1 MRILVTF
8 AVDAEFAPWRKLGR
22 LRSRTAGHL
31 EVFNAEIGRASVDFV
46 VTGMG
51 AGNASRAAEA
61 LMSATKYE
69 FCISAGFAGALSEK
83 HRIGDILVAEGVQ
96 QLGGSK
102 TLWCSRNL
110 THAAKGDGAKQVR
123 LFLTSD
129 HVIRTIEEKKRL
141 AAFAGAVDMESF
153 GVACVAEAH
162 GIPVV
167 AIRVISDTTDRDLP
181 ARIDTMIDER
191 GRLNLGGVVR
201 GIVRHPLQI
210 PALIRLGRESR
221 RAAEALA
228 NFLDAFIGKVS
239 CSLEAGPPAE
249 LKEAAAQ

>member
-1 MRILVTF
+1 
-8 AVDAEFAPWRKLGR
+8 
-22 LRSRTAGHL
+22 
-31 EVFNAEIGRASVDFV
+31 
-46 VTGMG
+46 
-51 AGNASRAAEA
+51 
-61 LMSATKYE
+61 
-69 FCISAGFAGALSEK
+69 
-83 HRIGDILVAEGVQ
+83 
-96 QLGGSK
+96 
-102 TLWCSRNL
+102 
-110 THAAKGDGAKQVR
+110 
-123 LFLTSD
+123 
-129 HVIRTIEEKKRL
+129 
-141 AAFAGAVDMESF
+141 MESF

-239 CSLEAGPPAE
+239 CSSEAGPPAE

>member
-31 EVFNAEIGRASVDFV
+31 EIFNAELGRASVDFA

-61 LMSATKYE
+61 LMSAKKYDV
-69 FCISAGFAGALSEK
+69 CISSGFAGALSDK

-102 TLWCSRNL
+102 TLLCSRNL
-110 THAAKGDGAKQVR
+110 THAARCDGAEQVR

-129 HVIRTIEEKKRL
+129 HVIRTIEERERL
-141 AAFAGAVDMESF
+141 AAFAGAVEMESF

-162 GIPVV
+162 GLPVV

-201 GIVRHPLQI
+201 GIARHPLQI

-221 RAAEALA
+221 TAAEALA
-228 NFLDAFIGKVS
+228 NFLDAFIKKIS
-239 CSLEAGPPAE
+239 CSSEVWPPAE
-249 LKEAAAQ
+249 LTEAAAP